1 MPATAEKAALGGLL
15 SRCGKKQ
22 AGIAQVRRGGPRPGG
37 MCRAVL
43 TQRLSKMRRPLCES
57 GTPLFQTGPHKIFT
71 LISWE
76 REQGV
81 RAGKL

>member
-22 AGIAQVRRGGPRPGG
+22 AGIAGVRRGGPAPRRDVP
-37 MCRAVL
+37 RRIDTEAVE
-43 TQRLSKMRRPLCES
+43 KRRPLCES